1 MPDPSRDIAQ
11 LVVIERHHASGRMG
25 FGFIR
30 GFGLRSG
37 AIAST
42 VAHDA
47 HNIVIASTNL
57 LDIHQAAL
65 HSVKMG
71 GGLCAVKDG
80 QVLADMP
87 LPIAGLMS
95 DAPAHQAAQQL
106 TDLHRTTRDQLGS
119 TLRKPFMA
127 LSFMSLSVIGSLK
140 VTDLGLIDVDQF
152 KPIELLL

>member
-1 MPDPSRDIAQ
+1 
-11 LVVIERHHASGRMG
+11 MG

-30 GFGLRSG
+30 GFGLRAG

-47 HNIVIASTNL
+47 HNIVVVGTNVS
-57 LDIHQAAL
+57 DIYEAAV
-65 HSVKMG
+65 HAVKLR

-80 QVLADMP
+80 KVLADMP

-95 DAPAHQAAQQL
+95 DAPAAEAGKQL
-106 TDLHRTTRDQLGS
+106 TALQRATTQELGS

-152 KPIELLL
+152 KPIELFV